1 MPELGPFG
9 ETRRDPSV
17 RAMVA
22 AFLVNKPAGGWV
34 ESVFTFATH
43 LFFLA
48 GFFAAGIMP
57 LPEIFSDV

>member
-1 MPELGPFG
+1 
-9 ETRRDPSV
+9 
-17 RAMVA
+17 MVA